1 MEKRTP
7 AEAPPVKS
15 PHDNT
20 DNDITGEE
28 TSNGDTK
35 RGLSR
40 AQTDEER
47 ALRLRSLEK
56 MGYLS
61 TDRRMSLWD
70 VVTLN
75 LNSIIGT
82 GIFTTPGL
90 ILVLTRS
97 KIMTLALWFAGG
109 IYALLG

>member
-1 MEKRTP
+1 MKQRTT
-7 AEAPPVKS
+7 

-28 TSNGDTK
+28 TGGGAHLPRS
-35 RGLSR
+35 
-40 AQTDEER
+40 QTEIER
-47 ALRLRSLEK
+47 EMRRRSLEL
-56 MGYLS
+56 MGSLNK
-61 TDRRMSLWD
+61 DRRMSLWD
-70 VVTLN
+70 VVALN

-97 KIMTLALWFAGG
+97 KIMTLALWFVGG
-109 IYALLG
+109 IYSLLG